1 MGLRR
6 RLEGLEERAAG
17 MEPAPEWTPEARV
30 RMKAVLEEIADA
42 RRNGRPLS
50 PEAAAVCEYF
60 RRRWERGSQG

>member
-17 MEPAPEWTPEARV
+17 MEPAPEWAPEDV
-30 RMKAVLEEIADA
+30 REKVLDEIADA

-50 PEAAAVCEYF
+50 PEAPAVCEYF
-60 RRRWERGSQG
+60 RRRWERESQG

>member
-6 RLEGLEERAAG
+6 RLEGLEERATQDRPPNPDNRA
-17 MEPAPEWTPEARV
+17 
-30 RMKAVLEEIADA
+30 RMKAVLGEIADA

>member
-1 MGLRR
+1 
-6 RLEGLEERAAG
+6 

-30 RMKAVLEEIADA
+30 RMKAVLDEIADA